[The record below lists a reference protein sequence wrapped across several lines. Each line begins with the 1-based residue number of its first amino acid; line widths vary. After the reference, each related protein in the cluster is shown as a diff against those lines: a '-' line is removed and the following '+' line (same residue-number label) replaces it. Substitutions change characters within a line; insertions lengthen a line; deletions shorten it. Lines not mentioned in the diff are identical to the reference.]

1 MDFMTATILSG
12 LIYDGVKAGATIG
25 YDMLKSKLQGWI
37 IDDEQIQIIIEQLK
51 EAGIDEDL
59 APHAI
64 ERKIKEHQPLIEL
77 LKEIKPLQ
85 SNVSIHQSSNI
96 GHNIN
101 SNGSGNISVGNIIIN
116 KNGK

>member
-37 IDDEQIQIIIEQLK
+37 IDDEQIQIIIEQLR

-64 ERKIKEHQPLIEL
+64 ERKINEHPPLIDL
-77 LKEIKPLQ
+77 LQQIKPLPGTA
-85 SNVSIHQSSNI
+85 SIHQSSNI

-101 SNGSGNISVGNIIIN
+101 SNGSGSISVGNIIL
-116 KNGK
+116 KNNGQ